1 MFLPLKD
8 DNPLN
13 RIGFQFVTVA
23 LIAACTI
30 VWIVQ
35 AVGGDQFDAELVF
48 RLGMIPVTVLGEL
61 RREPDMITI
70 SPWLTI
76 VTSMFLH
83 GGFWHLFGNMIYLW
97 IFGDNVEDSMGHWR
111 FALFYLLCG
120 TVAGLTHAAVES
132 ASQIPTIGAS
142 GAVSGVLGAYLMLH
156 PRRGV
161 WLLVFFMPLRFPAW
175 GVLGVWIGYQVINAL
190 TAGPAGGGV
199 AWYAHIGGF
208 AAGALLVVPMR
219 KRGVPLFDR
228 GYRRLPQADA
238 IPAAAGGRERR
249 RRAMGGA
256 GCRSACR
263 SGDRGRQS
271 GRRRPRDAADGAG
284 ESGRP
289 AAARTGPWG
298 RRPRPRPW
306 SRRD

>member
-23 LIAACTI
+23 LIAACTV

-35 AVGGDQFDAELVF
+35 MVGGERFDAELIF

-61 RREPDMITI
+61 RREPDMVTVT
-70 SPWLTI
+70 PWLT
-76 VTSMFLH
+76 VFTSMFLH
-83 GGFWHLFGNMIYLW
+83 GGFWHLLGNMLYLW
-97 IFGDNVEDSMGHWR
+97 IFGDNVEDAMGHWR

-120 TVAGLTHAAVES
+120 AVAGLTHAAVEP

-142 GAVSGVLGAYLMLH
+142 GAVSGVLGAYFVLH

-161 WLLVFFMPLRFPAW
+161 WMLIFFMPIRFPAW
-175 GVLGVWIGYQVINAL
+175 AVLGVWIGYQVINAL
-190 TAGPAGGGV
+190 ADAGGGV
-199 AWYAHIGGF
+199 AWYAHVGGF
-208 AAGALLVVPMR
+208 VAGALLVVPLR

-228 GYRRLPQADA
+228 GFVRTRRQTPYRPPPEAESPGMGPWEEQSPD
-238 IPAAAGGRERR
+238 PAVNPE
-249 RRAMGGA
+249 
-256 GCRSACR
+256 
-263 SGDRGRQS
+263 
-271 GRRRPRDAADGAG
+271 ADGDAPWQEPPATRPNGGG
-284 ESGRP
+284 EHKGP
-289 AAARTGPWG
+289 GTGPWG
-298 RRPRPRPW
+298 RRPRGPW

>member
-23 LIAACTI
+23 LIAACII

-35 AVGGDQFDAELVF
+35 AVGGDRFDAELVF

-97 IFGDNVEDSMGHWR
+97 IFGDNVEDAMGHWR

-120 TVAGLTHAAVES
+120 TVAGLTHAAVEP

-142 GAVSGVLGAYLMLH
+142 GAVSGVLGAYLILH

-175 GVLGVWIGYQVINAL
+175 GVLGVWIGYQVVNAL

-208 AAGALLVVPMR
+208 AAGALLVVPLR

-228 GYRRLPQADA
+228 GF
-238 IPAAAGGRERR
+238 AGHRR
-249 RRAMGGA
+249 RRTPYRPPPEAESGEFGQWEEPA
-256 GCRSACR
+256 ADRSADPTDD
-263 SGDRGRQS
+263 GDA
-271 GRRRPRDAADGAG
+271 PWEEPPA
-284 ESGRP
+284 GRP
-289 AAARTGPWG
+289 DGSGKAGPWG

-306 SRRD
+306 SRKD